1 MGATKTAKGKT
12 QAKKVRKQ
20 PLSAK
25 QRMAIFM
32 KLAANKQA
40 KKEQDTNVKQIE
52 EDTVKEEQ

>member
-1 MGATKTAKGKT
+1 
-12 QAKKVRKQ
+12 
-20 PLSAK
+20 
-25 QRMAIFM
+25 M